1 MSATSAVAKQLYQDA
16 YTTIT
21 VNEPGW
27 ASLYHIYQ
35 TMYRVFVTQIVTR
48 LLSPDGSVEVS
59 RIATPTSYLY
69 TQYEIGRATQFMG
82 ITRIGSVL
90 SPSLVLSQPVPAA
103 PLASATPAAATPKT
117 VSLVVP
123 GVPMPAAV

>member
-16 YTTIT
+16 YTTLT
-21 VNEPGW
+21 VNDLGW

-35 TMYRVFVTQIVTR
+35 TLYRVFVTQIVTR

-69 TQYEIGRATQFMG
+69 TQYEVGRATQFMG
-82 ITRIGSVL
+82 VTRLGGSVA
-90 SPSLVLSQPVPAA
+90 SSLVLPQPVPAA
-103 PLASATPAAATPKT
+103 PLVSATPATPTPKS

-123 GVPMPAAV
+123 GVPRLVAA